1 MLFLRKRAAIEEE
14 YGKQMAKL
22 AQSMAESF
30 DKAHP
35 RSGYI
40 HVSFAFVSTTNVMYD
55 IYSTYGDAWTSFLK
69 VHETIG
75 EQRLRFAA
83 DITEVA
89 DDLNLLVKDTE
100 KGRKQVRL

>member
-1 MLFLRKRAAIEEE
+1 
-14 YGKQMAKL
+14 
-22 AQSMAESF
+22 
-30 DKAHP
+30 
-35 RSGYI
+35 
-40 HVSFAFVSTTNVMYD
+40 MYD